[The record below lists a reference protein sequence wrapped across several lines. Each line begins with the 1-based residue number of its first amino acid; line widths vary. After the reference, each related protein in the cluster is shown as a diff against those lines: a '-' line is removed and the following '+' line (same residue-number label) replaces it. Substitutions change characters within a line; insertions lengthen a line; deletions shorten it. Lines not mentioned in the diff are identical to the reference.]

1 MPTNGKR
8 PAPRPSLPSDLG
20 AIRTI
25 LAADRTL
32 MAWIRTALSMLSFG
46 FTIYKFLQ
54 ALADH
59 GQIARTD
66 SPQHVGMFLAAV
78 GTGAMLLGTA
88 SYWITLREVATA
100 HPFRSWRPILLLA
113 FVGRTHSSSLSAA
126 SRLACRKATR
136 ASMSSNSI
144 VTTLMCSQS

>member
-8 PAPRPSLPSDLG
+8 PAPSPSLPSDLG

-113 FVGRTHSSSLSAA
+113 FVMSLAGMA
-126 SRLACRKATR
+126 LFVAIAKRL
-136 ASMSSNSI
+136 
-144 VTTLMCSQS
+144 V